1 MSRMWWGASVMSP
14 FVSRKELRK
23 NEHLKT
29 KIPLD
34 CYFWYHYLKV
44 KEKDK
49 YKR

>member
-1 MSRMWWGASVMSP
+1 MSP

-23 NEHLKT
+23 DECLKT

-34 CYFWYHYLKV
+34 CYFWYHYLRE

-49 YKR
+49 DKR